1 MDRQHLI
8 QLKRPDL
15 QTLAKRNNIRATQK
29 NDVIIDELLNMPMP
43 NIAGV
48 AALERI
54 VGPMALKKQKVMMR
68 NGLCPRGPPQDR
80 VLRRAPVQERERSQR
95 QKKSQGDDQ
104 KVGAAEVVSTSTS
117 RAASSSSDEDAPD
130 AIRGQGSAAKEEEA
144 GTNEPQV
151 KSAEALTPTSR
162 KANSSSPGVRRTSVA
177 IADAEQHTRDAASSD
192 DDFDEEEEVEAM
204 TSLDNIVVDPGLS
217 PFRPTRAGKE
227 NKKRHAE
234 DELCDSPRPT
244 RRARNLRVL

>member
-1 MDRQHLI
+1 MDRQHLV

-29 NDVIIDELLNMPMP
+29 NDVIIDELLKISMP

-68 NGLCPRGPPQDR
+68 NGLCPKGSPQDR
-80 VLRRAPVQERERSQR
+80 VLRRAPVQKREQRKR
-95 QKKSQGDDQ
+95 QKKSPGDVE
-104 KVGAAEVVSTSTS
+104 KVGAAEVGSASTS

-130 AIRGQGSAAKEEEA
+130 AIRGQRSAAKEEEVA

-151 KSAEALTPTSR
+151 KSAEALTPTTK
-162 KANSSSPGVRRTSVA
+162 KANSSSPGVRRNSVA
-177 IADAEQHTRDAASSD
+177 IADAEEHTRDAASSD

-204 TSLDNIVVDPGLS
+204 TSLDNIVVDPGL
-217 PFRPTRAGKE
+217 RPNVFAK
-227 NKKRHAE
+227 H
-234 DELCDSPRPT
+234 DH
-244 RRARNLRVL
+244 VMV